1 MRRFGLARQPPRP
14 RQRLHATRLLSVLL
28 CLPCLAASSFAGTA
42 RSGAAVS
49 DSATWSI
56 VAGATASLDT
66 TFYLSDDTCVG
77 PTDCI
82 AVGSSATAGEDSVQP
97 LIESW
102 DGTEWSSTIPPL
114 ISGSGGGLTAVSC
127 ADADHCLAVGNGD
140 GGQLIES
147 WDGITWSA
155 VSPPATAGHLTGVSC
170 PAPDHCVAVGWGVY
184 QFYGITLMETWDG
197 TTWSVAEGPA
207 KSANNYF
214 LNGISCTDDGN
225 DCMAVGDYDP
235 GVGGGIV
242 TESWDGTDWSFA
254 TLAGPVSEGILN
266 GVSCPDPSDCVA
278 VGTHVVGRSTLTLV
292 ESWNGTSWSTI
303 PSPNPTYGPKRL
315 YSYSQLSAVSCSN
328 TLSCSA
334 VGDAVA
340 KKGTQKKPASGGTLV
355 ETWDGSNWSIVP
367 SPTTPQS
374 GGSLTGVSCLE
385 APGYCLASAGSA
397 LTSGPSTFEDDIP
410 LTITT
415 TSLPE
420 GTIGVQY
427 SATLGADSGNQ
438 PYKWVLA
445 AGSMKLPN
453 GLKLNGSTG
462 TISGTPGRTAASS
475 TVTVEVADADVG
487 SQKAHNT
494 AIGTFAIM
502 IGP

>member
-355 ETWDGSNWSIVP
+355 ETWDGSNLVHR
-367 SPTTPQS
+367 PQS
-374 GGSLTGVSCLE
+374 HDSSERWLPDRRILPGSSGLLPRLGRIGAHVRPLDIRGRHPPDHHHHLTPRGHHRCPVFGDARSRLRK
-385 APGYCLASAGSA
+385 P
-397 LTSGPSTFEDDIP
+397 
-410 LTITT
+410 
-415 TSLPE
+415 
-420 GTIGVQY
+420 
-427 SATLGADSGNQ
+427 TLQMGARCRFHEIA
-438 PYKWVLA
+438 KWTETERVDRDHFRYA
-445 AGSMKLPN
+445 RQ
-453 GLKLNGSTG
+453 NGSFIDG
-462 TISGTPGRTAASS
+462 HSGSG
-475 TVTVEVADADVG
+475 
-487 SQKAHNT
+487 
-494 AIGTFAIM
+494 
-502 IGP
+502 